1 VMNDSASS
9 RTGSWQPSEAD
20 LVLGPVVEQALP
32 EERAAFLTRT
42 YTHLLLAILAFVA
55 LQTIW
60 FSTPVA
66 AWVLQTLAAGKYM
79 WLLFMGAFVGVS
91 MLADKWAAS
100 TTSRGVQYAGLGLF
114 TLFESI
120 LFLPLIFAAL
130 SAMAGENGDPTL
142 LPRAALV
149 TGGLFAV
156 LTGVVY
162 FTRRDFTFLRSAL
175 IFAGLAAFGLVVCSV
190 LFQFELG
197 AIFSY
202 AMVGLACCW
211 ILYDTSALQRRYRT
225 SQHVAASLALF
236 ASVMLLFWYVLRIF
250 LGRRR

>member
-1 VMNDSASS
+1 MSSQASA
-9 RTGSWQPSEAD
+9 RTDNWRPSEAD
-20 LVLGPVVEQALP
+20 LVLGPVVEHALP

-42 YTHLLLAILAFVA
+42 YTHLLCAILAFVA
-55 LQTIW
+55 LESLW

-66 AWVLQTLAAGKYM
+66 AWVLQTLGAGRYM
-79 WLLFMGAFVGVS
+79 WLLFMAAFVGVS

-130 SAMAGENGDPTL
+130 VAMTGEHADPTL
-142 LPRAALV
+142 LPRAAFV
-149 TGGLFAV
+149 TGGLFAA
-156 LTGVVY
+156 LTGVV
-162 FTRRDFTFLRSAL
+162 FITRRDFTFLRSAL
-175 IFAGLAAFGLVVCSV
+175 IFAGLAAFGLIVCSV

-197 AIFSY
+197 TIFSY

-250 LGRRR
+250 IGRRR